1 MKSCFRSETYIR
13 RIKNMSKYFKSF
25 NGKERQKNNIYKNFK
40 WQNIKIIQEKVTNNE
55 YWYKR
60 SNIYIYIYNKILQRV
75 NQNQEIEQILKP

>member
-1 MKSCFRSETYIR
+1 
-13 RIKNMSKYFKSF
+13 MSKYFKSF

>member
-1 MKSCFRSETYIR
+1 
-13 RIKNMSKYFKSF
+13 MSKYFKSF

-60 SNIYIYIYNKILQRV
+60 SNIYIYI
-75 NQNQEIEQILKP
+75 

>member
-60 SNIYIYIYNKILQRV
+60 SNIYIYI
-75 NQNQEIEQILKP
+75 